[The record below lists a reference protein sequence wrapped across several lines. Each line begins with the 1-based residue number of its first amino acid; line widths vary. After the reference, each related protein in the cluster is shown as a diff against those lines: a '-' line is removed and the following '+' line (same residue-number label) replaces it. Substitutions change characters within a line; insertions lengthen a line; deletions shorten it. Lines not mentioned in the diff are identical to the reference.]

1 MLETVCPLSPVEG
14 GQLARNVVR
23 AERLLVGQSGLVD
36 VGHAGA
42 AALAQ
47 AHLRDG
53 VKIEAVAADV
63 ELAGAP
69 VEHVILA
76 AGQVVLRLG
85 ADGLVHLVPVLLPVE
100 QSLGV
105 DSRGAQ
111 YESPERLDPGDPPG
125 EVLVLSPLLRLV
137 TGDRVLEP
145 LAALHGPELVNSSA
159 HPPAPGAEAQT

>member
-1 MLETVCPLSPVEG
+1 MEG
-14 GQLARNVVR
+14 GQFARNVVR

-36 VGHAGA
+36 VDHAGA

-111 YESPERLDPGDPPG
+111 YESPERLHPGDPPG

-145 LAALHGPELVNSSA
+145 LAALHGPELVNTSA
-159 HPPAPGAEAQT
+159 HPPTPGAEAQT